1 MAFPAV
7 DNERLRA
14 STVDG
19 IFYPQQPARLREAV
33 RRLLDNSPASADRA
47 QSIISPHA
55 AFDYSGEVAA
65 AAFQASA
72 GRTVELAVL
81 IGPVHREPADAV
93 LLSESHAYQTPLGD
107 VRVDEE
113 LGQRLARFGPDF
125 RYDEVPH
132 LEEHCLEVQLPF
144 LQMLHPQAR
153 ILPLLLGR
161 PTRKRVERLADA
173 LWELTRDRLDT
184 TLFVVSSNMSTFL
197 NTPESAAQADAVLQ
211 RITAMDWEP
220 LVDRPG
226 GRPLSPCGGGCI
238 AAILLLHRRIG
249 GTATVLARASSLP
262 AGGDPERVVQ
272 YAAVALTANES

>member
-1 MAFPAV
+1 MHSPASGDQRV
-7 DNERLRA
+7 RA

-19 IFYPQQPARLREAV
+19 IFYPQQPPRLRAAV
-33 RRLLDNSPASADRA
+33 EELLNRSAAA
-47 QSIISPHA
+47 QIGAQTIISPHA

-65 AAFQASA
+65 AAFKASA
-72 GRTVELAVL
+72 GRPVELAVL

-93 LLSESHAYQTPLGD
+93 LLCESQAFQTPLGS
-107 VRVDEE
+107 VPVDQE
-113 LGQRLARFGPDF
+113 LAPALAQAGPEF

-144 LQMLHPQAR
+144 LQVVHPQAR

-161 PTRKRVERLADA
+161 PSRKLVEKLSER
-173 LWELTRDRLDT
+173 LWELTRDRLAS

-197 NTPESAAQADAVLQ
+197 NDQESEAQAGELLE
-211 RITAMDWEP
+211 RIRLMDWEGLLP
-220 LVDRPG
+220 GRG
-226 GRPLSPCGGGCI
+226 GREPGTCGGGCI

-249 GTATVLARASSLP
+249 GSAAVLERASSLP